1 MRMIHPVASGPLS
14 DTDLDTAYPWP
25 VGAPWLRVNMVST
38 ADGAAR
44 SPDGLSHG
52 ISSDADRHLF
62 GRLRGRADAV
72 LAGASTVREEGYRPA
87 QPKPEFA
94 EARAA
99 AGQSPAPVIAL
110 VSRSLS
116 LDLTSPLFTE
126 ADRRTIVLTCAAAD
140 PVARSRVG
148 EVADV
153 AVCGDADVDPREAV
167 SALHARGLR
176 HIQCEGGPHL
186 LAELVAAGVVDELLL
201 TVSPLLAGGAY
212 ADRTDIT
219 RILAG
224 QPLPS
229 APLGVRLAHVLED
242 DGTLFLRYLLQD
254 EA

>member
-1 MRMIHPVASGPLS
+1 MLHPVSTGPLA
-14 DTDLDTAYPWP
+14 DQDLDAAYPWP
-25 VGAPWLRVNMVST
+25 DGVPWLRVNMVST

-52 ISSDADRHLF
+52 ISSDADRRLF
-62 GRLRGRADAV
+62 GRMRGRADAV

-87 QPKPEFA
+87 RPKPDFTP
-94 EARAA
+94 ARAA

-126 ADRRTIVLTCAAAD
+126 ADPRTIVLTCAASD
-140 PVARSRVG
+140 PTTRARVG
-148 EVADV
+148 AVADV
-153 AVCGDADVDPREAV
+153 AVCGDADVDLREAV
-167 SALHARGLR
+167 SALHARGLH

-186 LAELVAAGVVDELLL
+186 LAELVAASVVDELLL

-212 ADRTDIT
+212 ADRTDVT

-224 QPLPS
+224 PPLPA
-229 APLGVRLAHVLED
+229 APLGIRLEHVLED
-242 DGTLFLRYLLQD
+242 DGTLFLRYLLPR
-254 EA
+254 AG